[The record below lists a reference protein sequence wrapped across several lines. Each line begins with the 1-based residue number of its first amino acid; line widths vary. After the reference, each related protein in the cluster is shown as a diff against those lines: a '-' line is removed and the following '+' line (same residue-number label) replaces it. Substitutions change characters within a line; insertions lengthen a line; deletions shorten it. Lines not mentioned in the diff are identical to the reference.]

1 MLEPNFA
8 FSAGSAV
15 ALISWLC
22 LSISLF
28 LPASLRL
35 AIWNGTIIAVPAG
48 LGIAYA
54 ILLVQ
59 GMREKTG
66 GGFKSIDA
74 VRTLFF
80 SDSALSAGWL
90 HYLAFD
96 LFVGSWIAQQ
106 GLSSGVSRL
115 LIIPCLLLTFLAG
128 PVGFVTF
135 LVLRFMVDGR
145 LGIPT

>member
-1 MLEPNFA
+1 MLKPNLA
-8 FSAGSAV
+8 FSAGSTV

-22 LSISLF
+22 LSVSLF
-28 LPASLRL
+28 LPLTLRL
-35 AIWNGTIIAVPAG
+35 AVWNGTIIAVPAV
-48 LGIAYA
+48 LGVAYA

-59 GMREKTG
+59 GLREKTG
-66 GGFKSIDA
+66 GGFRSIDA
-74 VRTLFF
+74 VRTLFS

-106 GLSSGVSRL
+106 GLSSGVPRL

-128 PVGFVTF
+128 PVGFVA
-135 LVLRFMVDGR
+135 LLILRFIVAGR
-145 LGIPT
+145 LGSPT